1 MAERAGIDTR
11 EKILEVAEQAFARDG
26 YAGAHLQAIAE
37 QVGVRK
43 TALYYYFPSK
53 AALHEEVLV
62 RILENLDRELDTAI
76 GATGAAGERL
86 VRLVESFN
94 DVLAQRPSYP
104 LILIRLFVEPIDY
117 ADSRVLPLI
126 ERLVSRLLRFY
137 REGVDAGAFRKLSS
151 RHFFQSLLGVTLF
164 HYASR
169 DFGAAV
175 LETNDLFTS
184 ANVAWRRAEVREILL
199 RGVLREE
206 VPSEL
211 PA

>member
-1 MAERAGIDTR
+1 MAERNGADTR

-43 TALYYYFPSK
+43 TALYYYFQSK

-62 RILENLDRELDTAI
+62 RILEHLDQALDAVVAVP
-76 GATGAAGERL
+76 GEPAERL
-86 VRLVESFN
+86 VRLVESMN
-94 DVLAQRPSYP
+94 DVLAEKRNYP

-117 ADSRVLPLI
+117 AGTRVLPLV

-164 HYASR
+164 H
-169 DFGAAV
+169 
-175 LETNDLFTS
+175 
-184 ANVAWRRAEVREILL
+184 
-199 RGVLREE
+199 
-206 VPSEL
+206 
-211 PA
+211 